1 MRLFQFIHREEDSL
15 QISIPENLRGKY
27 VRITVEEC
35 ALKMENPSVIW
46 RIPV

>member
-15 QISIPENLRGKY
+15 QISIPENSRGKY

-35 ALKMENPSVIW
+35 APEDGEPISDLENSV
-46 RIPV
+46 